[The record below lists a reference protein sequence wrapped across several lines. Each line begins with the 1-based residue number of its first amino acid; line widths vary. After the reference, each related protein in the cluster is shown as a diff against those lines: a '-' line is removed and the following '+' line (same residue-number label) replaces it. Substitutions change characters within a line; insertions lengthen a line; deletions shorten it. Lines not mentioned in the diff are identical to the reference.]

1 MGNIFWR
8 FMKASPDTVGW
19 AIGTFV
25 WAIILQL
32 AFVTTIGFFRYH
44 SIAEDSQVY
53 DYVWFVYREMPS
65 TLPMIL
71 VYSGAMTAITL
82 LSQYRRRDSAGIYIR
97 IGFTIGELP
106 HAVRHHTLR
115 FVWEVVLPPLC
126 LAVLL
131 VGLLFEQ
138 PILVFL
144 AGPIL
149 AFFLSQKFV
158 SIWIDWARA
167 MVKSATEEEHEHAPD
182 AEESSGGKHGH

>member
-25 WAIILQL
+25 WGVVAQL
-32 AFVTTIGFFRYH
+32 AFVTTIGFFRFH

-82 LSQYRRRDSAGIYIR
+82 SAGIYIR

-106 HAVRHHTLR
+106 HAVRHHPLR

-138 PILVFL
+138 PILVSL
-144 AGPIL
+144 AVFIL
-149 AFFLSQKFV
+149 AFFFAQKFV

-167 MVKSATEEEHEHAPD
+167 MVKSATEEEHEQAPD

>member
-8 FMKASPDTVGW
+8 LMKASPSTVGW
-19 AIGTFV
+19 AIGAFIWSV
-25 WAIILQL
+25 ILQL
-32 AFVTTIGFFRYH
+32 AVVTMAGFFRYH
-44 SIAEDSQVY
+44 SMAEDSQVY

-71 VYSGAMTAITL
+71 VYSGAITAMML
-82 LSQYRRRDSAGIYIR
+82 AAGIYIR

-106 HAVRHHTLR
+106 NAVRHHPLR
-115 FVWEVVLPPLC
+115 FVWGVVLPPLC

-138 PILVFL
+138 LILVSL
-144 AGPIL
+144 AVFIL
-149 AFFLSQKFV
+149 ALFFTQQFV
-158 SIWIDWARA
+158 SIWIAWARA

-182 AEESSGGKHGH
+182 AEESSGDKHGH